1 MKFIA
6 SSLKFL
12 PLFSLLFIVMV
23 GSSLQIGGFPL
34 MPALLLIPVYYWLVY
49 HPSWLPLGGLFVVGL
64 FYDSLMAH
72 GLGLT
77 SSFLMLSALVGP
89 SIRSYLRPDKFPL
102 IWFGFGL
109 FSGGYLLLYGLVIS
123 GGFALFV
130 SWINGILLYPLV
142 AWILSH
148 LHGRIQKHV

>member
-6 SSLKFL
+6 ISLKLL
-12 PLFSLLFIVMV
+12 PLFSLLFMIMI
-23 GSSLQIGGFPL
+23 GSSWQIGIFPL
-34 MPALLLIPVYYWLVY
+34 MPVLFLIPVYYWLVY

-64 FYDSLMAH
+64 FYDSLMNH

-77 SSFLMLSALVGP
+77 SFFLMLSALLGP
-89 SIRSYLRPDKFPL
+89 PIRSYLRPDKFPL

-109 FSGGYLLLYGLVIS
+109 FSGGYLLLYGLIIS

-130 SWINGILLYPLV
+130 SWVNGIILYPLV
-142 AWILSH
+142 AWVLSH
-148 LHGRIQKHV
+148 LHGQIQKYV